1 MRGAWLGFAEAR
13 NAAVFTMTCAA
24 ILPAH
29 AFAQGAA
36 ARAVEA
42 ARQYAGQTITVEWQ
56 AGLQALDPLNYSGP
70 LWEKLTGIKIKVV
83 EVPLAE
89 VYTKIMQEHR
99 ARTGV
104 YDVVDVVPAWT
115 PDLVQAGALEP
126 LDAYID
132 RYGYREE
139 LAKIAPVYRDNHMAV
154 DSKVY
159 ALPDDGDV
167 LLLYYRKDLFAD
179 PALRTAFRSR
189 FGYDLAP
196 PGSWKEFSE
205 IGSFLTEQ
213 LKSRGIYGATLQ
225 RDPALS
231 VYMFEERFRNEGG
244 FFFDAATM
252 KATVNSPVGIRVLR
266 EMRDENR
273 FMPPGVEAFG
283 FAQNLAAFL
292 DGSAAMTV
300 SWPPVGRWAA
310 GYGTEEKALAFVPK
324 SKIAGKVGYALPPG
338 GRPELAIGHALAVSS
353 ASKNKEAA
361 YLFIQWLNSEEI
373 SLKRVQLP
381 FTLRDPFRAS
391 HYSSPEYLS
400 RWVDAKDYLR
410 TLKAASE
417 VGLLDLSLIQT
428 DKYEEAV
435 RMGLSRL
442 WAGDDPKT
450 ILDEVAKRWDEITE
464 RVGVEKQKGVY
475 RAWAAK
481 PSAYPKPR
489 DLRAPAASD
498 RCAQCAPAT

>member
-1 MRGAWLGFAEAR
+1 MPEAR
-13 NAAVFTMTCAA
+13 FRRVRARHAA
-24 ILPAH
+24 ICAVLCVTLFPAYGH
-29 AFAQGAA
+29 AQGAS

-42 ARQYAGQTITVEWQ
+42 AKQYAGQTITIEWQ

-70 LWEKLTGIKIKVV
+70 LWEKLTGIKIKVI

-89 VYTKIMQEHR
+89 VYIKVMQEHR
-99 ARTGV
+99 ARTGA

-132 RYGYREE
+132 RYGYRDE
-139 LAKIAPVYRDNHMAV
+139 LAKIAPVFRDNHATV
-154 DSKVY
+154 DGRIF

-167 LLLYYRKDLFAD
+167 LLLYYRKDLFAE
-179 PALRTAFRSR
+179 PALRAAFKAR
-189 FGYDLAP
+189 FGYELAP
-196 PGSWKEFSE
+196 PGTWKEFSE
-205 IGSFLTEQ
+205 VGGFLSEQ
-213 LKSRGIYGATLQ
+213 LKSRGIFGATLQ

-244 FFFDAATM
+244 VFFDAATM
-252 KATVNSPVGIRVLR
+252 KATVNSPVGVRVLH
-266 EMRDENR
+266 EMREDNR
-273 FMPPGVEAFG
+273 FMPPGVEGFG

-292 DGSAAMTV
+292 DGKSAMTI

-310 GYGTEEKALAFVPK
+310 GYGTDDKALTFVPK

-353 ASKNKEAA
+353 GSKNKEAA

-373 SLKRVQLP
+373 SLQRVQLP
-381 FTLRDPFRAS
+381 YTLRDPFRTS

-400 RWVDAKDYLR
+400 RWPDAKDYLR
-410 TLKAASE
+410 TLKMGSE
-417 VGLLDLSLIQT
+417 VGLIDLSLIQT
-428 DKYEEAV
+428 DKYEDAV

-442 WAGDDPKT
+442 WAGDDPQA
-450 ILDEVAKRWDEITE
+450 IADEIAKRWDETTE
-464 RVGVEKQKGVY
+464 RIGLEKQKAVY
-475 RAWAAK
+475 KAWASK
-481 PSAYPKPR
+481 PGAYPKR
-489 DLRAPAASD
+489 TPAASGCA
-498 RCAQCAPAT
+498 RCPDGA